1 MCNLPTVE
9 KKKCVLSLAF
19 VALFRTNSASAQTLI
34 ESNSF
39 HLVWFHWK
47 CRALFTQPSGLFQA
61 LFC

>member
-9 KKKCVLSLAF
+9 KQKHVLSLAF
-19 VALFRTNSASAQTLI
+19 VALFRTNSAPAQTLI

-47 CRALFTQPSGLFQA
+47 CRALFTQPSVL
-61 LFC
+61 LKTL